1 MSNYHDTKDEFESI
15 EDSIEEIKKV
25 SEENIEVIKQ
35 LQLSDLDVLKKQTE
49 YNILYIIYLEKN
61 IEELEKRKNNC
72 IKSMSESNS
81 QKRKYKKILDR
92 VEDDYAGIIIITSII
107 TLVMSLLYTANF
119 LYSVVLSFLM
129 TNLAKISMNLI
140 TNIVDE
146 KDRKTEDS
154 IYQKEI
160 DILEN
165 GIELLKSIKKIYEEE
180 NEVRYQKIEELTLE
194 KNRRENANNRI
205 DVRAWAQDI
214 HDKNYQH
221 SKKRVLRKTNK
232 NRKYFG

>member
-160 DILEN
+160 DIF
-165 GIELLKSIKKIYEEE
+165 
-180 NEVRYQKIEELTLE
+180 
-194 KNRRENANNRI
+194 NN
-205 DVRAWAQDI
+205 
-214 HDKNYQH
+214 K
-221 SKKRVLRKTNK
+221 
-232 NRKYFG
+232 